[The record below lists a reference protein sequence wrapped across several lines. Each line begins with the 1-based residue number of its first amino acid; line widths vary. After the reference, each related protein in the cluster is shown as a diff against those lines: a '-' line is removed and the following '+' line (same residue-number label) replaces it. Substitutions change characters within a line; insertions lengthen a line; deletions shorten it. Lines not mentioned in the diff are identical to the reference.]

1 MAVLLVRHVTTYQ
14 YRQPV
19 AFGEHRMM
27 FRPRDSYDQR
37 LIDAR
42 LSIQP
47 NPAQLR
53 WLHDVFGNCVAIARF
68 SGQASELRFESSIHL
83 DHAPTNAPDFQ
94 IEDFART
101 YPFSYAPEELP
112 DLLASIERRYPDPD
126 RELERWARKFLRSGH
141 QTGTGEL
148 LKTLTYGIKESF
160 AYARRSEGGTHPP
173 LTTLRLGRGSCR
185 DLALLMIE
193 ALRCLGLAARFV
205 SGYIYVPD
213 RDGPERLGGGSTH
226 AWCQVYLPG
235 AGWIE
240 IDPTNGIIGSR
251 DLIRVAVV
259 RDPAQARPL
268 TGTFFGDASDE
279 LGMSVEV
286 QVTTVE
292 QDEPASG
299 SHHAQAG
306 HDP

>member
-1 MAVLLVRHVTTYQ
+1 MAVLLVRHVTTYR
-14 YRQPV
+14 YKQPV

-47 NPAQLR
+47 NPSQLR
-53 WLHDVFGNCVAIARF
+53 WLHDAFGNCVAIARF

-141 QTGTGEL
+141 PTGTGEL

-160 AYARRSEGGTHPP
+160 GYARRSESGTHPP

-251 DLIRVAVV
+251 DLIRVAVA

-292 QDEPASG
+292 QNEPPFG
-299 SHHAQAG
+299 GDHAQAG
-306 HDP
+306 TGP

>member
-1 MAVLLVRHVTTYQ
+1 MAVLLVRHVTTYR
-14 YRQPV
+14 YKQPV

-47 NPAQLR
+47 HPAQLR
-53 WLHDVFGNCVAIARF
+53 WLHDAFGNCVAIAKF
-68 SGQASELRFESSIHL
+68 SGQASELRFESNIHL

-126 RELERWARKFLRSGH
+126 RELERWARQFLRSG
-141 QTGTGEL
+141 QTTGTGEL

-160 AYARRSEGGTHPP
+160 AYERRSEGGTHPP
-173 LTTLRLGRGSCR
+173 LTTLRLRRGSCR

-251 DLIRVAVV
+251 DLIRVAVA

-292 QDEPASG
+292 HSEPPPDA
-299 SHHAQAG
+299 HHAQAG
-306 HDP
+306 HEL